1 MGIRLLIYLI
11 IIAIGAILGYEDRI
25 SENISKKLNLI
36 QNICLFF
43 LLFIMGIRIGLD
55 EKVIKSLLSIGY
67 RAGIIAISTIFFT
80 LLVIKIL
87 TRFIILKE
95 GESRF
100 EP

>member
-1 MGIRLLIYLI
+1 MGIRLLIYLT
-11 IIAIGAILGYEDRI
+11 IIAIGTILGYEEKI
-25 SENISKKLNLI
+25 STNVGKKLNLI

-95 GESRF
+95 GENRF